1 MKYIEYSTERNIFS
15 SALEMPHFTELLKSA
30 TVVEGSNV
38 ALKCSFTGIP
48 KPHIQWKKNDYDV
61 MSNAV
66 FKVLLL
72 ATAAVI
78 CLTALKKN
86 NIINVL
92 SICALCNIYII
103 HLVLVI
109 SGIVIGVCVGA
120 DVHGYTYSIPTILI
134 STLSIVKLCCFSVNR
149 NEWSNVLHLL
159 FIISYLFVWKCF
171 GHTSYAC
178 S

>member
-78 CLTALKKN
+78 CLTALKKKYN
-86 NIINVL
+86 KRVEY
-92 SICALCNIYII
+92 LC
-103 HLVLVI
+103 
-109 SGIVIGVCVGA
+109 
-120 DVHGYTYSIPTILI
+120 
-134 STLSIVKLCCFSVNR
+134 
-149 NEWSNVLHLL
+149 
-159 FIISYLFVWKCF
+159 FV
-171 GHTSYAC
+171 
-178 S
+178 